1 MEEKCYTVY
10 MHICPNGKRYIG
22 ITKLK
27 PQERWGNGKSYKG
40 CVLFNKAIQKY
51 SWQNIKHEILFEHLS
66 KQEAENKEIELIAY
80 YKSNQKE
87 YGYNI
92 ANGGNCVGSVSDET
106 KKKISIRTK
115 EAMSNPEIRKKL
127 SIAQHNRIS
136 PLKGRK
142 LSEEHKRKLKE
153 ASRKSMLGR
162 HHSEE
167 TKQKIREKALGRK
180 LSEEAKEKIRIAN
193 KNRIISKETREK
205 ISKAQKG
212 HIGYNKGH
220 ISPKRKKV
228 LCIETNTI
236 YDSLMIAGKETN
248 ISIGHISQ
256 CCNNVYGRK
265 TAGGYHWQ
273 YYNIDKVES
282 EEK

>member
-1 MEEKCYTVY
+1 MGERNYTVY

-22 ITKLK
+22 ITRLK
-27 PQERWGNGKSYKG
+27 PKERWRNGKSYKG

-51 SWQNIKHEILFEHLS
+51 GWENMEHKILYENLT
-66 KQEAENKEIELIAY
+66 KEEAENKEIELIAY

-92 ANGGNCVGSVSDET
+92 ANGGNCAGSVSDET
-106 KKKISIRTK
+106 RKKISIRTK

-153 ASRKSMLGR
+153 AIRKSMLGR

-167 TKQKIREKALGRK
+167 SKQKMREKALGRK
-180 LSEEAKEKIRIAN
+180 LSEETKEKIRIAN
-193 KNRIISKETREK
+193 KNRIISEETRRK
-205 ISKAQKG
+205 ISEAQKG
-212 HIGYNKGH
+212 HIGYNKGC

-228 LCIETNTI
+228 LCVETNKT

-265 TAGGYHWQ
+265 TAGGYHWKKI
-273 YYNIDKVES
+273 N
-282 EEK
+282 

>member
-1 MEEKCYTVY
+1 MEERNYTVY
-10 MHICPNGKRYIG
+10 MHICPNDKRYIG

-27 PQERWGNGKSYKG
+27 PQERWRNGKSYKS

-51 SWQNIKHEILFEHLS
+51 GWGNIKHKILFEHLS

-106 KKKISIRTK
+106 KKKISIKTK

-167 TKQKIREKALGRK
+167 SKQKMREKALGRK
-180 LSEEAKEKIRIAN
+180 LSEETKEKIRIAN

-212 HIGYNKGH
+212 HIGYNKGC
-220 ISPKRKKV
+220 ISPRRKKV
-228 LCIETNTI
+228 LCIEINTI

-265 TAGGYHWQ
+265 TAGDYHWQ
-273 YYNIDKVES
+273 YYKKEG
-282 EEK
+282 EE